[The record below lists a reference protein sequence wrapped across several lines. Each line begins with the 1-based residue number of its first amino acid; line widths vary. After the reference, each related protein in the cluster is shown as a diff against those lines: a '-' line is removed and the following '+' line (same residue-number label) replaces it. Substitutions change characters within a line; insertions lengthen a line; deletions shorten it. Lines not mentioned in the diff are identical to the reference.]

1 MTKNYYLNLYWD
13 NKNILP
19 CTCIP
24 YSLLYS
30 KILPLN
36 FLFGVEF
43 FFFPI
48 QFSCSVVFESLPP
61 HEQRHTKLPCPSPDP
76 GVWISFLWCWIYF
89 FTCLIHLFQMPV
101 FYSHTS
107 HLNNFHQE
115 LYASTILYIWTFS
128 QSIISP
134 LSPNFA
140 YVLNSTQNSF
150 LYLKLPD

>member
-1 MTKNYYLNLYWD
+1 M
-13 NKNILP
+13 
-19 CTCIP
+19 
-24 YSLLYS
+24 
-30 KILPLN
+30 
-36 FLFGVEF
+36 FGVDF
-43 FFFPI
+43 FFFSI
-48 QFSCSVVFESLPP
+48 QFSCSVVFDSLPP
-61 HEQRHTKLPCPSPDP
+61 HEQRHAKVPCPSPDP

-115 LYASTILYIWTFS
+115 LYASTILCIWTFS

-150 LYLKLPD
+150 LYLKKTNTSSHPSHAQSHFWLFSSVIPTQFLLLTFLLRKLIK